1 MRIHFEHV
9 LCTVCRADDCL
20 PIAVGEDFEY
30 RTSDEEF
37 MAVQCR
43 RCRMVY
49 LNPRPDAQGIEHSY
63 PANYHA
69 FQFNE
74 SDFGLVYRVRQRL
87 EARRLLRWCRGLPE
101 HAKILDIGCG
111 DGFHLELLQRFGK
124 PTWSIEGI
132 DSDPRAAEGAKRRG
146 IQIKQGSVEEVG
158 FEQKSFYLIFMIMTI
173 EHVSDPLAM
182 LQCVSTLLK
191 PGGRLIIVTDN
202 TDSPDFRI
210 FGNRH
215 WGGYHFPRHLYL
227 FNRQNLGEL
236 CQRAG
241 LATVSVRTALSP
253 VNWTYSFRNWIQD
266 WKGPNWIVKR
276 LSLES
281 PIALTIF
288 TLVDL
293 PLSLIGLGAILHGEF
308 VKEKSE

>member
-1 MRIHFEHV
+1 
-9 LCTVCRADDCL
+9 
-20 PIAVGEDFEY
+20 VGEDFEY

-43 RCRMVY
+43 RCDTVY
-49 LNPRPDAQGIEHSY
+49 LNPRPDSKGIQQAY

-74 SDFGLVYRVRQRL
+74 SEFGLVYRVRQRL
-87 EARRLLRWCRGLPE
+87 EAKRLLGWCRGLPE

-111 DGFHLELLQRFGK
+111 DGFHIELLRKFGK
-124 PTWSIEGI
+124 PTWTVEGI
-132 DSDPRAAEGAKRRG
+132 DSDPRAAAGAERRG
-146 IQIKQGSVEEVG
+146 IQIKQGTVETMEL
-158 FEQKSFYLIFMIMTI
+158 EPSSFDLILMIMTI
-173 EHVSDPLAM
+173 EHVSDPRGL
-182 LQCVSTLLK
+182 LQVVSALLK
-191 PGGRLIIVTDN
+191 PGGRLVIVTDN
-202 TDSPDFRI
+202 TGSPDFRI

-227 FNRQNLGEL
+227 FNRRNLSEL
-236 CQRAG
+236 CHQAG
-241 LATVSVRTALSP
+241 LSKLSVKTALSP

-266 WKGPNWIVKR
+266 WRGPNWIKNR

-281 PIALTIF
+281 PFALAIF

-293 PLSLIGLGAILHGEF
+293 PLSLIGLGAILHGVF
-308 VKEKSE
+308 IKENLE